1 MVGLLN
7 FLIERKQ
14 FQSIFDQWIENG
26 RPLTAYLF
34 YIFRYIDNPS
44 TFSLILCNLGIAFT
58 AYIIY
63 RIVSFPNSQPKQAFF
78 ISVIGSIHPAYE
90 ISLAMPAVFYILSIP
105 AFYMSGYIAIKSC
118 LVSGFSK
125 YIYIFFS
132 AILMILSF
140 AGEVAVFMTPLFLLI
155 YFFHI
160 SKKNTGIF
168 NLLLVTIQKLWWL
181 IFLSLLYLLI
191 IILFFDVSG
200 DFEILGSVIFH

>member
-1 MVGLLN
+1 MKKKYLELYLIPLVLLLLFPLWSN
-7 FLIERKQ
+7 PGIFWDGWATQLLIERKQ

-63 RIVSFPNSQPKQAFF
+63 RIVSDFQIANPKQAFF

-125 YIYIFFS
+125 YIYIFFQQ
-132 AILMILSF
+132 
-140 AGEVAVFMTPLFLLI
+140 
-155 YFFHI
+155 Y
-160 SKKNTGIF
+160 
-168 NLLLVTIQKLWWL
+168 
-181 IFLSLLYLLI
+181 
-191 IILFFDVSG
+191 
-200 DFEILGSVIFH
+200 